1 MRITSGSYKVQKPSI
16 KQMITNMNMYNL
28 SQMQS
33 IIDTVNLMGVYN
45 LFDKAGTHL
54 NEVESLCEAIQTQ
67 ACFLTGIL
75 HMTQDETYCNS
86 IYQSHPSLYHQ
97 DVLNAPSLQHMLRI
111 LIYYK
116 IWNKFFSF
124 KYLVLVKS
132 PVFLLLNMGL
142 LEFCKLG
149 YK

>member
-1 MRITSGSYKVQKPSI
+1 MIRDTSNEDHQWELQSTETVNKTNNHQHEHVQTCHKCNQI
-16 KQMITNMNMYNL
+16 V
-28 SQMQS
+28 
-33 IIDTVNLMGVYN
+33 DTVNLMGVYN

-54 NEVESLCEAIQTQ
+54 NEVESLCEGVQNQ

-75 HMTQDETYCNS
+75 HMTQDETHCNS

-116 IWNKFFSF
+116 VWQNKFFSF
-124 KYLVLVKS
+124 
-132 PVFLLLNMGL
+132 
-142 LEFCKLG
+142 
-149 YK
+149 